1 MSRVDILV
9 RDILFF
15 FFFQVTRVII
25 YFLWFRIF
33 FVTQV
38 FAVCFAALLLNPHE
52 HVCKYLLLNART
64 QHKHVNM
71 GLQMLGRISVVF
83 QWV

>member
-1 MSRVDILV
+1 MSRVDIVV

-15 FFFQVTRVII
+15 FSSYTCDNLFSLVQD
-25 YFLWFRIF
+25 F